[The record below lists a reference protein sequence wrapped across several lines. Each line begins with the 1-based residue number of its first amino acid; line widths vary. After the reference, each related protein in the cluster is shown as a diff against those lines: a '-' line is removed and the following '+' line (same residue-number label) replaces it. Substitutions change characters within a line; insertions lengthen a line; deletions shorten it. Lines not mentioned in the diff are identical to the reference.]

1 MPADGSVSFPKPRP
15 QLPTP
20 KASPAHSG
28 AAPFAAPG
36 SPDGDGP
43 SYGQRVAEMCTKLA
57 MSPPAYMITPHAEF
71 KAMYSGYAAF
81 ENSPVVM
88 GRVGEFWNVYG
99 KKKAKEACAEKVLEF
114 LEGIAADR
122 AARGGMGV
130 GEPGTRVPD
139 VESGSS
145 LLDL

>member
-1 MPADGSVSFPKPRP
+1 MPADGSVSFPKP
-15 QLPTP
+15 
-20 KASPAHSG
+20 HSG
-28 AAPFAAPG
+28 AAPFGAPG
-36 SPDGDGP
+36 SPDGKGAGGSANGP

-71 KAMYSGYAAF
+71 KAMYSGYAVF

-88 GRVGEFWNVYG
+88 GRVGEFQNVYG

-130 GEPGTRVPD
+130 GGRGTRVPD

-145 LLDL
+145 LSDLWGV